1 MLNNKQLASDRVT
14 SNDDDDNEA
23 LVYILLNKF

>member
-1 MLNNKQLASDRVT
+1 MLNNKQLASDRFT
-14 SNDDDDNEA
+14 SNDDDDCEA